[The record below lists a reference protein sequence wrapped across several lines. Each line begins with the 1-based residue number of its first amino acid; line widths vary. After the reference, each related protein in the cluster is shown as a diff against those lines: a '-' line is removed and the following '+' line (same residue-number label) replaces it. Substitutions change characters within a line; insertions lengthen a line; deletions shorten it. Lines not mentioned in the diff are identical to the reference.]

1 MRNVTRVFVRSVL
14 IGVTLVIAG
23 CSASSTTTVTQAPE
37 LQATESPETTATSIA
52 DIAITTGIF
61 TAQLVGGS
69 TFDSAQILKTK
80 PLVLW
85 FWAPG

>member
-1 MRNVTRVFVRSVL
+1 MQFVSRSFVRSAL
-14 IGVTLVIAG
+14 FGVTLVIAG
-23 CSASSTTTVTQAPE
+23 CSTSSTSTETQAPE
-37 LQATESPETTATSIA
+37 SQATESLETTATSIA
-52 DIAITTGIF
+52 DNVITTGIF

-69 TFDSAQILKTK
+69 TFDSVQILKTK

>member
-1 MRNVTRVFVRSVL
+1 MQFVSRSFVQSVL
-14 IGVTLVIAG
+14 LGATLVIAG
-23 CSASSTTTVTQAPE
+23 CSTSSTSTETQAPGS
-37 LQATESPETTATSIA
+37 QATESLETTTTSFA

-69 TFDSAQILKTK
+69 TFDSAQILKTQ

>member
-1 MRNVTRVFVRSVL
+1 MRNVSRLFVRSVL
-14 IGVTLVIAG
+14 MGATLVIAS

-37 LQATESPETTATSIA
+37 SQATASPETTATSTA
-52 DIAITTGIF
+52 DNANATGIF
-61 TAQLVGGS
+61 TAQLVGGR
-69 TFDSAQILKTK
+69 TFDSAQILATQ